1 MQAYWVC
8 FRDTWSCRASCDAE
22 TAYRIYLNP
31 TVTQIWSTGSV
42 RGGTSSWKGSGIL
55 SALLRRLASA
65 FCHVAV
71 RWSSPRGPS
80 FCNSWLLPTLFPLF
94 FSKPLLLLWYF
105 QFKFRIEGLLLLLV
119 LKTTFY
125 TLTLLDSSI
134 SILTSCCLWLP
145 HFCTHPCSWDSLLLP
160 WGFVPLGE
168 SIQNHSVLNHEVL
181 VRINW
186 LNSCCSLCSRTCMWS
201 SIFLL
206 VDGNGK
212 YVTECLR
219 SFQEYRVC
227 ISLIKLLLQ
236 NKRKNN

>member
-1 MQAYWVC
+1 M
-8 FRDTWSCRASCDAE
+8 
-22 TAYRIYLNP
+22 
-31 TVTQIWSTGSV
+31 WSTGSV
-42 RGGTSSWKGSGIL
+42 RGGTGSWKGFGFS

-80 FCNSWLLPTLFPLF
+80 FCNSWLLLTLFPLF

-125 TLTLLDSSI
+125 TLTFLDSSI

-145 HFCTHPCSWDSLLLP
+145 HFCTHPCSVRFWDSMTSLRVCP
-160 WGFVPLGE
+160 TRREHSE
-168 SIQNHSVLNHEVL
+168 SHCPELWSVIS

-186 LNSCCSLCSRTCMWS
+186 LHFFGSLCSRTWMWS
-201 SIFLL
+201 SKIFISWCTKWKVCHRMFEIIPRIQSSVL
-206 VDGNGK
+206 V
-212 YVTECLR
+212 
-219 SFQEYRVC
+219 
-227 ISLIKLLLQ
+227 
-236 NKRKNN
+236 